1 MILTYIRC
9 AVRRDLALMLAIES
23 ESFSQE
29 GMWTED
35 DFMTALR
42 QKNTIAYVAEFDG
55 QVVGFIVFELHRDR
69 LHILNI
75 AVNQKFRRRRVG
87 TQLIQQLVKK
97 LSPVMRKE
105 IRLDV
110 RETNLPAQQFFRA
123 RGFKATKVL
132 KGFYAEELGVDEDAY
147 QMQYWLDS
155 REPALA

>member
-1 MILTYIRC
+1 MILAYIRW

-35 DFMTALR
+35 DFMSALR
-42 QKNTIAYVAEFDG
+42 QRNTVACVAEHDG
-55 QVVGFIVFELHRDR
+55 QVVGFVVYEYHRDR

-97 LSPVMRKE
+97 LSPVVRKE
-105 IRLDV
+105 IRLEV
-110 RETNLPAQQFFRA
+110 RETNLSAQQFFRA
-123 RGFKATKVL
+123 CGFKATQVL
-132 KGFYAEELGVDEDAY
+132 RGFYVDQIGVDDDAY

-155 REPALA
+155 REPALV

>member
-1 MILTYIRC
+1 MILTHIRW

-29 GMWTED
+29 GMWTEA
-35 DFMTALR
+35 DFMSALR
-42 QKNTIAYVAEFDG
+42 QRNTAACVAEHDG
-55 QVVGFIVFELHRDR
+55 QVVGFAVYELHRDR

-105 IRLDV
+105 IRLEV
-110 RETNLPAQQFFRA
+110 RETNLVAQQFFRA
-123 RGFKATKVL
+123 KGFKASKIL
-132 KGFYAEELGVDEDAY
+132 KKFYAEQIGVDDDAY

-155 REPALA
+155 REPALT